1 MDGEHTTRRH
11 ALKVAGLAGVAGLS
25 GCLRL
30 TEPEGESGDTDTTTP
45 TRTPAPTASEPTQ
58 SESEPDTETP
68 ADGDTTYPPGV
79 SEDGVSSTLV
89 LTHRQAVAD
98 TSHTVETQY
107 MFERRTTMISD
118 AGLLVSGERTPEVFV
133 ADGEMY
139 QRFRLDS
146 GVVYGYRDDILREY
160 RREAL
165 TGTDVLRALIEGC
178 NFRPVGT
185 QTVNGETMTLIEA
198 DSITDQQIIRESDN
212 ITRYFRRSEFPLSL
226 EAGTGAVTRNGVIR
240 ELSAFLQ
247 GEGDGGEFLVRTSDL
262 GSTDVSQP
270 EWTTTARDQEAEF
283 EARLVDDRRY
293 IRVEQVAGQT
303 IDAEMEIDA
312 YDGREYYDGNF
323 SGTTSSGTV
332 FFLYKTDQETEFGS
346 QSLGIAKDSRPS
358 ASPAGAWSSDTG
370 WNLSVGPLRVVD
382 TRPVTAP

>member
-1 MDGEHTTRRH
+1 MEEEHITRRH
-11 ALKVAGLAGVAGLS
+11 VLKAAGLAGVAGLS

-30 TEPEGESGDTDTTTP
+30 TEPEGGAGGTDTTTP
-45 TRTPAPTASEPTQ
+45 TRTPTPTASDPTQ
-58 SESEPDTETP
+58 SESKTDTETP
-68 ADGDTTYPPGV
+68 AGGDTTYPPGV

-107 MFERRTTMISD
+107 MLERRTTMIGD
-118 AGLLVSGERTPEVFV
+118 AGLLVSGERAPEVFV

-139 QRFRLDS
+139 QRFQLGS

-160 RREAL
+160 RQEAL
-165 TGTDVLRALIEGC
+165 TGIDILRALIEGC
-178 NFRPVGT
+178 NFQPVGT
-185 QTVNGETMTLIEA
+185 QTMNGETTTLIEA
-198 DSITDQQIIRESDN
+198 DTITDQQIIRESDN

-247 GEGDGGEFLVRTSDL
+247 GEGDGGEFLVRTGDL
-262 GSTDVSQP
+262 GSTNVSRP
-270 EWTTTARDQEAEF
+270 DWTATAQDQEAQF
-283 EARLVDDRRY
+283 EASLVDDGRY
-293 IRVEQVAGQT
+293 IRVEQVAGQD

-312 YDGREYYDGNF
+312 FDEREYYDGNF

-332 FFLYKTDQETEFGS
+332 FFLYKTDQETEFGN
-346 QSLGIAKDSRPS
+346 QSLGIAKGSRPS
-358 ASPAGAWSSDTG
+358 ASPAGTWSSETG